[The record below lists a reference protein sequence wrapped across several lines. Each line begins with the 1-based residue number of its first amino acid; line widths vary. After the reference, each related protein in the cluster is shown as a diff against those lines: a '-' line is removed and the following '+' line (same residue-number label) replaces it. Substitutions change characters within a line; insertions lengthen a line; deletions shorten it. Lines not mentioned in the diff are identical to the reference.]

1 MSVEEPSIQ
10 CSDPFHGLSVSSHYT
25 PQVPINNDPIIS
37 QLLSHR
43 EQMTDVSHADEQE
56 RQRRMY
62 TMLRHSRKYKKI
74 QVELANG
81 RWENSNQESAQVPIE
96 GNEITAA
103 LLQLGDLEH
112 SARAAFPHSQPPSL
126 WESTNPSGRERQA
139 SGNSGGSKAGSR
151 WVSFSET
158 VIVIRQPPGRIGSK
172 LKESDESL
180 AESPRDSESTETSVV
195 SISSDVSST
204 SEISPA
210 SDASS
215 NSDPERVIELASG
228 IAVKPNSVLSK
239 HPACHAV
246 PPIRSSRRKKL
257 RFKAIATKLLGRKRT

>member
-1 MSVEEPSIQ
+1 MSVEEPSIH
-10 CSDPFHGLSVSSHYT
+10 CSNPFHSLSYSSHYT
-25 PQVPINNDPIIS
+25 PQVPTHNDPIIS

-43 EQMTDVSHADEQE
+43 EQMTDVSDADEQE

-81 RWENSNQESAQVPIE
+81 RWESSNQESAQVSIE

-103 LLQLGDLEH
+103 LLQLGDLEG
-112 SARAAFPHSQPPSL
+112 SARAAFPPPSL
-126 WESTNPSGRERQA
+126 LESTNPSGRERQA

-158 VIVIRQPPGRIGSK
+158 VVVIRQPPGRIATK
-172 LKESDESL
+172 LNESDESL
-180 AESPRDSESTETSVV
+180 AESPRDSQSTETSVV
-195 SISSDVSST
+195 SISSDASSN

-210 SDASS
+210 SNASS
-215 NSDPERVIELASG
+215 NSDSEKVIEPASG
-228 IAVKPNSVLSK
+228 IAGKLDNDLSK
-239 HPACHAV
+239 HPASHAV
-246 PPIRSSRRKKL
+246 PAIRSGRRKKL